1 MFHVSGQKQGT
12 VFCFLSFTRHRIITR
27 TDQQFF
33 LQDAGFDAITLVINI
48 EDLWKNKKFV

>member
-12 VFCFLSFTRHRIITR
+12 VFCFLSFIGLRIITK

-33 LQDAGFDAITLVINI
+33 LQDAGFDAITLGINI